1 MNIFKSAGRLY
12 GRFLESEAGKSAAR
26 GAETLKRTI
35 VREAE
40 ITRLRLRAALLRRKR
55 SSHLALLGKRVHRI
69 VTNGA
74 DPLTH
79 PQVMEIIQVLGVIDS
94 EVAAAEAELDAART
108 APR

>member
-1 MNIFKSAGRLY
+1 MNIFKTAGRLY
-12 GRFLESEAGKSAAR
+12 GLFLASEAGKNAAR

-35 VREAE
+35 AREAE
-40 ITRLRLRAALLRRKR
+40 ITRLRLRAVLLRRKR
-55 SSHLALLGKRVHRI
+55 TSHLALLGKRVHRI

-79 PQVMEIIQVLGVIDS
+79 PQVMEIIQVLGAIDVEITS
-94 EVAAAEAELDAART
+94 AEAELDAART